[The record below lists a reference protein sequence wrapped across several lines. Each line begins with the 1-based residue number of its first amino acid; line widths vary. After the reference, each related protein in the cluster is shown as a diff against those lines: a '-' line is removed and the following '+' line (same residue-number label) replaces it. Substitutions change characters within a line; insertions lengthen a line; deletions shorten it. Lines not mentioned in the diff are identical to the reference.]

1 MTNNGCF
8 PHTGCCSCTRRGAG
22 SQVDGGVGRRRD
34 LHLPQGGGGGRGAG
48 LRLGLGLGLGLRLG
62 LNLGLAGVLARRLG
76 AGGRA
81 WLPLL
86 AGGGLRGVVLIVQL
100 EAKEGEAEREM
111 WCQLIGGAGWCDRP
125 KAAI

>member
-34 LHLPQGGGGGRGAG
+34 FHLPQGGGGGGRGAG
-48 LRLGLGLGLGLRLG
+48 LGLGLAEVLAEV
-62 LNLGLAGVLARRLG
+62 LAGRLG

-81 WLPLL
+81 RLLLL

-100 EAKEGEAEREM
+100 EAKEGEAESERDVVSADWGSRM
-111 WCQLIGGAGWCDRP
+111 V
-125 KAAI
+125 